1 MGALHVTVEHR
12 VTDIL
17 AGNAVRLWHCW

>member
-12 VTDIL
+12 
-17 AGNAVRLWHCW
+17 RLGR